1 MFLRVKSTILN
12 RCMHGIGTYLVILMC
27 LTSCTPTSVMMD
39 DTLAVGDGG
48 FLTGEPCGPPCF
60 WGIVPGETTEGEV
73 MEILQERGIFETCYT
88 IDHEDEGGFRGMDCG
103 LQVFIDFE
111 RGGDLVTGVGFKPTA
126 TITAQDVVAKYGEPQ
141 GIAVHDLGVHVHV
154 IDLQLVMAYPSM
166 LTRVIF
172 PTQRVSLPIQ
182 EPYILEPST
191 LVDSIA
197 YPIDGGEISLVD
209 DSYWEEWHGYGE
221 YP

>member
-1 MFLRVKSTILN
+1 MGSTDVLN
-12 RCMHGIGTYLVILMC
+12 KYAHGVTMCSLLLFGLTACMAAIPV
-27 LTSCTPTSVMMD
+27 TP
-39 DTLAVGDGG
+39 AINIGDGG
-48 FLTGEPCGPPCF
+48 FLSEDPCGPPCF

-73 MEILQERGIFETCYT
+73 IEILQERGIFETCYT

-141 GIAVHDLGVHVHV
+141 GVAVHDLGVHV

-191 LVDSIA
+191 PVDSIA
-197 YPIDGGEISLVD
+197 YPIDGGEISLVE

-221 YP
+221 YYHPQQRR